1 MDSEWQFPFAFS
13 AIHGSHLLMKCF
25 LGDPEVMEPY
35 HNFKNFYSIILLA
48 LFDLKYCFIWGSVCA
63 AGITHDSTIFQS
75 TSLWKNKP
83 LVLSSLN

>member
-13 AIHGSHLLMKCF
+13 AIH
-25 LGDPEVMEPY
+25 GDPEVMEPY

-48 LFDLKYCFIWGSVCA
+48 LVDLKYCFIWDSVGA

-75 TSLWKNKP
+75 TSLWKNKQQ
-83 LVLSSLN
+83 LVVSSLN